1 MRERILEL
9 LNSPEYKGST
19 VEDLFNDLGL
29 SQTNE
34 FSELVK
40 TLNILDDESIIVQS
54 KKGKYFAVGTN
65 GYYKG
70 IINLKDKGFGFIKC
84 EGFEEDF
91 YVSKLDVADSN
102 NNDEVIFRI
111 KDDSKVTFSS
121 ERTEA
126 VVVKVSNRGLKK
138 AVGEVTLVK
147 DKYFLK
153 DIDISNKVRICIE
166 DLSYAVVGDIVQ
178 VEITDFKN
186 KSMAYGKVTS
196 VIGNKN
202 DVGVDIAAIAVSHD
216 FNLQFND
223 NVINE
228 VKNIKVDYEKEY
240 QRRVDYTSDLIITI
254 DGEDAKDLDDAISL
268 TVLENGNYLLGV
280 FIADVSYYVTKGS
293 AIDKEA
299 YNRGTSVYLVDRVIP
314 MLPHKLCNDLCSLN
328 PHEKKLVLSCIME
341 IDRSGNVV
349 NQSINEGFIS
359 SKYRMTYTDCNK
371 MLEDNDVEI
380 IEKYSEVYPMLL
392 DMYRLSRLLHSVR
405 NKRGSL
411 DFDVP
416 EGKIIVNESGEVV
429 DVVLRER
436 GTSERIIEEFMLLAN
451 ETVAST
457 INHLDLPFIYRVHDS
472 VNLLKL
478 KDLQTMFNICGYKFN
493 IRNKIHVKEVQK
505 LLSEIKDEDAY
516 LKTQLLR
523 LMAKAVYQTDN
534 IGHFGLA
541 SSCYT
546 HFTSPI
552 RRYPDLI
559 VHRLLRK
566 YLFNYDING
575 EELDELLKELDE
587 ISLHS
592 SQKERDSVECEW
604 EVEDLKKAEYME
616 KYIGCEF
623 EGAITSVTSFGIFVT
638 LPNTIEGLIHIS
650 ELDDDYYEFIPSL
663 KTLIGVRN
671 KRKLSLGNKV
681 KVIVSKA
688 NKKTREINFKLV
700 YNKRRNEKP
709 SKEKTFHKPKK
720 DSRKPRK
727 TRRK

>member
-1 MRERILEL
+1 M
-9 LNSPEYKGST
+9 
-19 VEDLFNDLGL
+19 
-29 SQTNE
+29 
-34 FSELVK
+34 
-40 TLNILDDESIIVQS
+40 
-54 KKGKYFAVGTN
+54 
-65 GYYKG
+65 
-70 IINLKDKGFGFIKC
+70 
-84 EGFEEDF
+84 
-91 YVSKLDVADSN
+91 
-102 NNDEVIFRI
+102 
-111 KDDSKVTFSS
+111 
-121 ERTEA
+121 
-126 VVVKVSNRGLKK
+126 
-138 AVGEVTLVK
+138 
-147 DKYFLK
+147 
-153 DIDISNKVRICIE
+153 
-166 DLSYAVVGDIVQ
+166 
-178 VEITDFKN
+178 
-186 KSMAYGKVTS
+186 
-196 VIGNKN
+196 
-202 DVGVDIAAIAVSHD
+202 
-216 FNLQFND
+216 
-223 NVINE
+223 
-228 VKNIKVDYEKEY
+228 
-240 QRRVDYTSDLIITI
+240 
-254 DGEDAKDLDDAISL
+254 
-268 TVLENGNYLLGV
+268 
-280 FIADVSYYVTKGS
+280 
-293 AIDKEA
+293 
-299 YNRGTSVYLVDRVIP
+299 
-314 MLPHKLCNDLCSLN
+314 
-328 PHEKKLVLSCIME
+328 
-341 IDRSGNVV
+341 
-349 NQSINEGFIS
+349 
-359 SKYRMTYTDCNK
+359 
-371 MLEDNDVEI
+371 
-380 IEKYSEVYPMLL
+380 
-392 DMYRLSRLLHSVR
+392 
-405 NKRGSL
+405 
-411 DFDVP
+411 
-416 EGKIIVNESGEVV
+416 
-429 DVVLRER
+429 LRER

-457 INHLDLPFIYRVHDS
+457 INHIDLPFIYRVHDS

-623 EGAITSVTSFGIFVT
+623 EGAITSATSFGIFVT